1 MNKVKLR
8 SKTVRD
14 IYLNISHF
22 LDHFIMLIFAKAAY
36 DAGRHFDLTYDEI
49 MVYGTL
55 SFLFFGAFAPLASFL
70 AAKFSRAS
78 LMVIYHFGLA
88 VASIAAGT
96 SSSLFV
102 LSASL
107 AVIGIFASIYHPV
120 GTAMLLAKNEKM
132 GLRLGINGVYGN
144 MGVAAAPLVLGAIL
158 LFGDWRLCFIIPGI
172 FCLMYGLIFIL
183 VLEDQPLVQQTK
195 TLELNRKFAQNW
207 EWALGSIALSTL
219 AGGFIFG
226 AMTFII
232 PRYFEI
238 YLVDISTS
246 VAVTGAL
253 AATVYACASFS
264 QIVIGRL
271 IDIYPPKLVL
281 LVTAVGQIIFISF
294 AAALDNWYLFFTSLV
309 AMCFVFGQVPINDA
323 ILSRYIP
330 DERRDKILS
339 IKFLVNLGVGASV
352 LPVSSSLMQNG
363 YEFNAIFILMAAM
376 AIIIFLAALILPNQI
391 ETDRL
396 DKNHL

>member
-1 MNKVKLR
+1 
-8 SKTVRD
+8 
-14 IYLNISHF
+14 
-22 LDHFIMLIFAKAAY
+22 
-36 DAGRHFDLTYDEI
+36 
-49 MVYGTL
+49 
-55 SFLFFGAFAPLASFL
+55 
-70 AAKFSRAS
+70 
-78 LMVIYHFGLA
+78 
-88 VASIAAGT
+88 
-96 SSSLFV
+96 
-102 LSASL
+102 
-107 AVIGIFASIYHPV
+107 
-120 GTAMLLAKNEKM
+120 
-132 GLRLGINGVYGN
+132 
-144 MGVAAAPLVLGAIL
+144 
-158 LFGDWRLCFIIPGI
+158 
-172 FCLMYGLIFIL
+172 MYGLIFIL